1 MIKFLRVICSP
12 RGQVSESDKLSQKFP
27 ASRMA
32 EVLAPLSDTDPP
44 KGPTYRQHW
53 TSGGPWFWGLG
64 EWKRMLVRSMR
75 PHEAPAALSPRR
87 ITFGR

>member
-1 MIKFLRVICSP
+1 
-12 RGQVSESDKLSQKFP
+12 
-27 ASRMA
+27 MA

-87 ITFGR
+87 DYIWELKHDGADRVV